1 MCLHVDE
8 WEIGA
13 GVMYRRGICFWS
25 GQDVIFVSYNLF
37 EICLSDVPYVSACEP
52 TSACNWNKRWAEEE
66 NLCLFFQNKDLCKVT
81 HSILYSPF
89 CLEGNLHAL
98 CLSKMSTVNT
108 VFFSF
113 FFFLPFLHVFL
124 SHFPVGAGCG
134 NVTEASGENL
144 SQNQR

>member
-1 MCLHVDE
+1 MYRMCLRVSQQVLVT
-8 WEIGA
+8 EIKGEL
-13 GVMYRRGICFWS
+13 RR
-25 GQDVIFVSYNLF
+25 
-37 EICLSDVPYVSACEP
+37 
-52 TSACNWNKRWAEEE
+52 K